1 MRNIIHS
8 AIGFAILVIAIN
20 IFGCAKTDYP
30 SAEEINNL
38 KLDLSQIKG
47 EFVWREDLGKYHYSE
62 KLRIEEILS
71 AERSEKLVVI
81 LVDSLDDKSKTKSK
95 IDNEIVSL
103 GIICYEAL
111 TQLVYYEPTT
121 LNGDIAQNWPGYISP
136 KSTPDEIRAAK
147 QAWKKVIE
155 AKSYIFQ

>member
-8 AIGFAILVIAIN
+8 AIGFAILVMAIN
-20 IFGCAKTDYP
+20 IFGCAKKEYP
-30 SAEEINNL
+30 SSEELNNL
-38 KLDLSQIKG
+38 KSNLSQIKG
-47 EFVWREDLGKYHYSE
+47 EFVWREDLGRYHYSE

-71 AERSEKLVVI
+71 AHSSEKLVAL
-81 LVDSLDDKSKTKSK
+81 LVDSLDDKSKTQSK
-95 IDNEIVSL
+95 IGNENVSL

-121 LNGDIAQNWPGYISP
+121 MDGDIEQSWSGYISP

-147 QAWKKVIE
+147 RAWKKVID

>member
-8 AIGFAILVIAIN
+8 AVGFAILVIVFN
-20 IFGCAKTDYP
+20 IFGCAKKDYP

-38 KLDLSQIKG
+38 KSNLSQLKG

-71 AERSEKLVVI
+71 VQSSEKSVAI
-81 LVDSLDDKSKTKSK
+81 LVDSLDDKSKTQSK

-103 GIICYEAL
+103 GVICYEAL

-121 LNGDIAQNWPGYISP
+121 MDGDIAQHWPGYISP

-155 AKSYIFQ
+155 EKSYQIQ